1 MGFRVD
7 KSNKNIDNLTM
18 AEIVNF
24 LITDIKKA
32 ICVCVFVFV
41 ANAETYIKPKT
52 SAFPWTFIVLLC
64 FVKQ

>member
-32 ICVCVFVFV
+32 ICVCVCL
-41 ANAETYIKPKT
+41 YLLLMLKP
-52 SAFPWTFIVLLC
+52 I
-64 FVKQ
+64 

>member
-1 MGFRVD
+1 
-7 KSNKNIDNLTM
+7 M

-32 ICVCVFVFV
+32 ICVCVCSFIFV